1 MFCLCYQNTKSI
13 ILGGF
18 PLITS
23 RPQTC
28 KKSIFCLFHV
38 RKGQKSPKGRALRR
52 YKHYRVKDCRLGYK
66 YVFFLEK
73 KYKKRGGSGVRPDIG
88 LSESTKIFFFSSK
101 IQVLLARALST
112 RDYQNWF

>member
-1 MFCLCYQNTKSI
+1 MKKIVKKRMFCLSYQSTKSI

-28 KKSIFCLFHV
+28 KKKVFCCLLRV
-38 RKGQKSPKGRALRR
+38 RKGLKSPKGRALRG
-52 YKHYRVKDCRLGYK
+52 YKHYRVKACRLGYK

-73 KYKKRGGSGVRPDIG
+73 K
-88 LSESTKIFFFSSK
+88 
-101 IQVLLARALST
+101 
-112 RDYQNWF
+112 